1 MSRYKA
7 TFRVDD
13 LAPARAA
20 ATALSDLF
28 EPAPDAATC
37 FEEGTGHRVEAYF
50 VDAPDGA
57 LLAQLVADVLGLATP
72 PAVTVAEVPDLNWVA
87 ISQAALPPVQAG
99 RFTVHGRH
107 DRGRV
112 TRGPWSIEIDAG
124 EAFGTAH
131 HATTRGCLIALDR
144 KGSERTIKSV
154 LDLGCGSAVLAIAA
168 ARLWSA
174 ARVVASDID
183 PIAIEVARDNVRLN
197 GVGGRVRTLV
207 KDGVPGGR
215 FDLVVANIL
224 AAPLLDLAPAITHAV
239 HPGGTLVLSGL
250 LIGQA
255 PQIVAQYVAQGF
267 SLVHHERSA
276 GWSALTLVRRGA
288 RRVRPKP
295 SV

>member
-1 MSRYKA
+1 MSRYKV
-7 TFRVDD
+7 TFRVEE
-13 LAPARAA
+13 LSPARAA
-20 ATALSDLF
+20 ATALSDLL
-28 EPAPDAATC
+28 EPPPHAATC

-50 VDAPDGA
+50 AEAPDAHVIG
-57 LLAQLVADVLGLATP
+57 QLVADVLGLAEA
-72 PAVTVAEVPDLNWVA
+72 PAVTVTEVPDLNWVA

-112 TRGPWSIEIDAG
+112 ARGPWSIEIDAG

-144 KGSERTIKSV
+144 KSSDRKVETV

-168 ARLWSA
+168 ARLWPA

-183 PIAIEVARDNVRLN
+183 PVAIEVARDNVRLN
-197 GVGGRVRTLV
+197 GVRSRVRTHV
-207 KDGVPGGR
+207 KDGVPHGG

-224 AAPLLDLAPAITHAV
+224 AAPLIELAPVITHAV
-239 HPGGTLVLSGL
+239 RRGGTLVLSGL

-255 PQIVAQYVAQGF
+255 PQVVAQYVAHGF
-267 SLVHHERSA
+267 TLVHHERSA
-276 GWSALTLVRRGA
+276 GWSALTLVRRGG
-288 RRVRPKP
+288 RRAQTKP
-295 SV
+295 SG